1 MDVSELDLHSVR
13 IVRAIAEH
21 GTISAAARALGYS
34 QPAISQHLRRAE
46 ARLGV
51 PLLVRA
57 GRGVR
62 LTEPGQVL
70 ARHAIAISSA
80 MDAANGE
87 LAELVGLRTG
97 TVRLAAFPS
106 ASSTLVPRL
115 LRRMRD

>member
-1 MDVSELDLHSVR
+1 MASVRAGLVTGSRVRAWDSCHNHMSRMRSITYRYGMSDLDLHSVR

-21 GTISAAARALGYS
+21 GTISGAARALGYS

-70 ARHAIAISSA
+70 ARHAI
-80 MDAANGE
+80 
-87 LAELVGLRTG
+87 
-97 TVRLAAFPS
+97 
-106 ASSTLVPRL
+106 
-115 LRRMRD
+115 